1 MASYDNNL
9 DELESLL
16 RDLDGR
22 KSVAVT
28 QPSSRKTMGKSQ
40 VNMSELDDIIGVL
53 GEPSSSS
60 PAPQARAP
68 QLQPQR
74 AQQVNQAPAN
84 NNRNT
89 LDNIDDLLRG
99 LEQPSRMSARPVSVV
114 RHNDNEPFAYNS
126 NKQNN
131 VPIQQQRAQP
141 VQAAPGYSQQQQYQQ
156 YSAPQQYPQQYSAP
170 QYANNNRASAAPNSK
185 VFVAKP
191 PSVRP
196 VMGDDLSN
204 LLDDITKSAAVDLS
218 SPVGRGVCA
227 ACGRNILGEVIS
239 ALGRNYHPEHFQCG
253 NCRNPLGT
261 ANFFEQDGVPHC
273 EKCYQELLCARCAH
287 CDEPILDR
295 CVTAL
300 GRKWHMHHFICT
312 QCLAPFNNG
321 TFFERD
327 NRPYCDKCFSGAF
340 APRCAGCN
348 QSITGECTNA
358 LGQSWHPEHFVCQYC
373 QKSFTG
379 SYYEFGGKPYCDVHY
394 HQQTGSL
401 CAGCGKAV
409 TGKCVNALDKRWHPE
424 HFVCAFCMNP
434 LMAGN
439 YSENGGKA
447 YCRDCHGKLFG

>member
-1 MASYDNNL
+1 V
-9 DELESLL
+9 
-16 RDLDGR
+16 
-22 KSVAVT
+22 SVAPV
-28 QPSSRKTMGKSQ
+28 
-40 VNMSELDDIIGVL
+40 
-53 GEPSSSS
+53 
-60 PAPQARAP
+60 
-68 QLQPQR
+68 
-74 AQQVNQAPAN
+74 N

-89 LDNIDDLLRG
+89 LDNIDIDDLLRG
-99 LEQPSRMSARPVSVV
+99 LEQPNRASRPVSVV
-114 RHNDNEPFAYNS
+114 KHNNNEPFAYDNDRP
-126 NKQNN
+126 NN
-131 VPIQQQRAQP
+131 VPVQQARPVQLQPQQRPAQSFHPQQHAQP
-141 VQAAPGYSQQQQYQQ
+141 AYAQPAHAQPAYAQPAYAQQ
-156 YSAPQQYPQQYSAP
+156 
-170 QYANNNRASAAPNSK
+170 NRASVAPNSK

-204 LLDDITKSAAVDLS
+204 LLDDITKSANVDMTA
-218 SPVGRGVCA
+218 PGARGLCA

-239 ALGRNYHPEHFQCG
+239 ALGKNYHPEHFQCG

-261 ANFFEQDGVPHC
+261 SNFFEQDGIPHC
-273 EKCYQELLCARCAH
+273 ERCYQELLCARCAH
-287 CDEPILDR
+287 CDEAILDR

-327 NRPYCDKCFSGAF
+327 HRPYCDKCFSGAF

-348 QSITGECTNA
+348 QPITGECTNA

-373 QKSFTG
+373 QKAFNGTF
-379 SYYEFGGKPYCDVHY
+379 YEFGGKPYCDVHY

-401 CAGCGKAV
+401 CAGCSKAV
-409 TGKCVNALDKRWHPE
+409 TGKCVDALGKRWHPE

-447 YCRDCHGKLFG
+447 YCHQCHGKLFG

>member
-1 MASYDNNL
+1 MANYDSNL

-22 KSVAVT
+22 KSVAV
-28 QPSSRKTMGKSQ
+28 PSSRKTMGKSQ

-53 GEPSSSS
+53 GEPSPPPMQKVVS
-60 PAPQARAP
+60 PKPVEHRPALNNPTSHQHN
-68 QLQPQR
+68 QYQPQR
-74 AQQVNQAPAN
+74 AQQVSQEPVSS
-84 NNRNT
+84 NRNT

-99 LEQPSRMSARPVSVV
+99 LEQPSRASRPISVV
-114 RHNDNEPFAYNS
+114 KHNDNEPFAYNS
-126 NKQNN
+126 NRPNN
-131 VPIQQQRAQP
+131 VPVQP
-141 VQAAPGYSQQQQYQQ
+141 VVQAKASVAPTQYNYNSNSRASVAPTQ
-156 YSAPQQYPQQYSAP
+156 YSPQ
-170 QYANNNRASAAPNSK
+170 ANQK

-204 LLDDITKSAAVDLS
+204 LLDDITKGAAVDMS
-218 SPVGRGVCA
+218 SPTGRGVCA

-239 ALGRNYHPEHFQCG
+239 ALGKNYHPEHFQCG

-287 CDEPILDR
+287 CEEPILDR
-295 CVTAL
+295 CVTAI

-348 QSITGECTNA
+348 QPVTGECTNA

-439 YSENGGKA
+439 YAENGGKA